1 MSFAKKED
9 DDFFFF
15 FVKGEFLSYTKEEQ
29 RQIVSEKIILVKTS
43 DFAEN
48 CNKLLAVFRAV
59 F

>member
-1 MSFAKKED
+1 MMI
-9 DDFFFF
+9 FFFF